1 MWGPIDK
8 GNLTAKENM
17 SGLMAVFMKDTL
29 KTELGRA
36 GGGGS
41 SAMASYTRESSKTI
55 SSKVLELNSTKLDR
69 DLRELLRREKDTKEL
84 FTTKTVMRQKLVI
97 NNDLF
102 SILSRAYHLN
112 ILQRFSFS
120 LSFF

>member
-1 MWGPIDK
+1 M
-8 GNLTAKENM
+8 E
-17 SGLMAVFMKDTL
+17 SFM
-29 KTELGRA
+29 
-36 GGGGS
+36 
-41 SAMASYTRESSKTI
+41 RESSKTI
-55 SSKVLELNSTKLDR
+55 SSKVLELNSTKMDR

-120 LSFF
+120 PSFF